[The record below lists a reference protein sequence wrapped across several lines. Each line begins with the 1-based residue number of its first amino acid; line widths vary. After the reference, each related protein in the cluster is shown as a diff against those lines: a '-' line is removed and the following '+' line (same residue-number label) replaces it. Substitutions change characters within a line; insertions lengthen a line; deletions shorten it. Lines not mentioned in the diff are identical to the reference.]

1 MMLTWQQIREG
12 LNSILKD
19 DELLYAVHIAAGKD
33 RLEIVRDDE
42 REGTIIRTPVLPKE
56 QKA

>member
-1 MMLTWQQIREG
+1 MLTWQQIREG